1 MQNLPSHDNKLS
13 YDDNLE
19 FVFRSEQS
27 ESENFSSTLKS
38 MEIAF
43 KGHGSIDKKSSQS
56 PTKKVA

>member
-19 FVFRSEQS
+19 FVFHSEQS

-43 KGHGSIDKKSSQS
+43 KAHGSIDKKSSQS